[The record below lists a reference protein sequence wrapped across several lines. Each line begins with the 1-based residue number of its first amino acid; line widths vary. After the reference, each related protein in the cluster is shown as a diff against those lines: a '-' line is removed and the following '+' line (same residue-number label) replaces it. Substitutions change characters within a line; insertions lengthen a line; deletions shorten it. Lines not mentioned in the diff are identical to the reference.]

1 LKISSDLKVGFFA
14 AITLAFFIFFIL
26 YFNLAKVRLGKFNTY
41 TITFRDLTGLT
52 SQDDV
57 KMAGF
62 KVGFIQSVFLKNG
75 GTNVDVNVCLNS
87 DILLRQNAQAEIRQ
101 DGLLGAKY
109 LDINPGD
116 SSLPILKSGEKLSN
130 QGRSSASVEDI
141 IHRFRNVAE
150 NIEELTKNLKNNFGQ
165 EQQVLINET
174 FKNIYSSSIK
184 IAEFSDCLAKNQD
197 NLNKIIADAKTLT
210 EGLAPLAE
218 DLKKVSFKLD
228 DQVLPAFQASME
240 KISNV
245 FDRDFGSVA
254 DRLNIIIGN
263 INNIALKINDGH
275 GLFGQ
280 FVNDKQMYN
289 DLAFSINKIKEFL
302 DTKDKKKMFK
312 ISLW

>member
-14 AITLAFFIFFIL
+14 AIALVFFMSFII
-26 YFNLAKVRLGKFNTY
+26 YFNLAKVRLGKFNSY
-41 TITFRDLTGLT
+41 TITFKDLTGLT
-52 SQDDV
+52 GQDDV

-62 KVGFIQSVFLKNG
+62 KVGFIQSVQLKNG
-75 GTNVDVNVCLNS
+75 GTLVDVNVLLNS
-87 DILLRQNAQAEIRQ
+87 DIIVRQNAQAEIRQ

-116 SSLPILKSGEKLSN
+116 SALPALKSGDKFSV

-150 NIEELTKNLKNNFGQ
+150 NIEELTKNLKHNFGA
-165 EQQVLINET
+165 EQQILINET
-174 FKNIYSSSIK
+174 FKNIYASSQK
-184 IAEFSDCLAKNQD
+184 IAEFSDCLAKNQE
-197 NLNKIIADAKTLT
+197 NLNKIIEDTKTFT
-210 EGLAPLAE
+210 QGLAPLVD
-218 DLKKVSFKLD
+218 DLKKVSVKLD
-228 DQVLPAFQASME
+228 DHVLPAFQESME
-240 KISNV
+240 KISHV

-254 DRLNIIIGN
+254 DRLNEIIGN
-263 INNIALKINDGH
+263 INNIALKINTGQ

-280 FVNDKQMYN
+280 FINDQKMYN
-289 DLAFSINKIKEFL
+289 DLSFSINKIKEFL